1 MAMGI
6 LKTKEP
12 TMTTTSYRAVQ
23 ASKPGRLEVVERELT
38 APPPGKVR
46 IRVEACGVCHSDAG
60 TVEGS
65 FPISWPRVPGHE
77 LVGRIDALGSGVQG
91 WAVGQRV
98 GVGFLG
104 GSCGYCDFCRNGDLV
119 NCRNQEY
126 TGIHSDGGYAEA
138 MIAKAAGLV
147 RIPDDLSSADA
158 APLLCAGLTTFNA
171 LRNAPAKAGDLVAVL
186 GIGGLG
192 HLAVQYARHMGF
204 EVAAISRGADTAEL
218 AKKLGAHH
226 YIDSAV
232 TDPAAALQALGGAKV
247 IVITASGGKTVA
259 ETFKGLRPGG
269 VSIDLGVGPE
279 PSEVTSTD
287 LIFGERK
294 VAGSLTGTPAT
305 ADATLRFSALGG
317 VSAMIETVPL
327 DQAAV
332 AYAKMMAGQA
342 RFRIVL
348 VTKNGNGQ
356 PGQPEAQ

>member
-1 MAMGI
+1 M
-6 LKTKEP
+6 
-12 TMTTTSYRAVQ
+12 
-23 ASKPGRLEVVERELT
+23 KPLVD
-38 APPPGKVR
+38 PGPGQVR
-46 IRVEACGVCHSDAG
+46 IRVEASGVCHSDAG

-77 LVGRIDALGSGVQG
+77 VVGRIDALGSGVQG
-91 WAVGQRV
+91 WEVGQRV

-104 GSCGYCDFCRNGDLV
+104 GSCGYCEFCRNGDLV
-119 NCRNQEY
+119 NCLNQEF
-126 TGIHSDGGYAEA
+126 TGIHSDGGYAEI
-138 MIAKAAGLV
+138 MIAKATGLV

-204 EVAAISRGADTAEL
+204 EVAAIARGSSTAEL

-226 YIDSAV
+226 YIDSAA
-232 TDPAAALQALGGAKV
+232 TDPAAALQALGGAMV
-247 IVITASGGKTVA
+247 ILVTASGGKTVS

-269 VSIDLGVGPE
+269 VSIDLGVGPDPIE
-279 PSEVTSTD
+279 LTNMD

-294 VAGSLTGTPAT
+294 VAGSLTGNPST
-305 ADATLRFSALGG
+305 ADTTLRFSALSG

-327 DQAAV
+327 EEAAS
-332 AYAKMMAGQA
+332 AYAKMMAGKA
-342 RFRIVL
+342 RFRMVL
-348 VTKNGNGQ
+348 VTKNGNSHAGQ
-356 PGQPEAQ
+356 PK